1 MKKIFFTL
9 FFLISTIS
17 FSRSEKIILVDYPYL
32 LDNYIKTK
40 SYNKTL
46 KLYREKLE
54 KTYNINFDDRKE
66 SENKK
71 IALKAYNDVKN
82 NFINEVNRDINL
94 AIAFKGQT
102 ERYDFILEKEAL
114 RFGKGKDISKDILE
128 FLNGVYYHNFT
139 IKDSKN
145 LKSDLFIL

>member
-1 MKKIFFTL
+1 MKKMLFTL
-9 FFLISTIS
+9 FFLVSTIS
-17 FSRSEKIILVDYPYL
+17 FSHSKKIILVDYPYL
-32 LDNYIKTK
+32 LDNYIKTI

-71 IALKAYNDVKN
+71 IALKAYNEAKN
-82 NFINEVNRDINL
+82 NFINEINRDINL

-114 RFGKGKDISKDILE
+114 RFGKGKDVSQDILD
-128 FLNGVYYHNFT
+128 FLNDVYYHNFT
-139 IKDSKN
+139 IKNSKN

>member
-128 FLNGVYYHNFT
+128 FLNDVYYHNFT

>member
-46 KLYREKLE
+46 KLYKEKLE
-54 KTYNINFDDRKE
+54 KTYNVNFDDRKE

-82 NFINEVNRDINL
+82 NFINEINRDINL

-128 FLNGVYYHNFT
+128 FLNDVYYHSFT

-145 LKSDLFIL
+145 LKSDLFIS

>member
-17 FSRSEKIILVDYPYL
+17 FSHSEKIILVDYPYL

-128 FLNGVYYHNFT
+128 FLNDVYYHNFT